1 MELTFQH
8 WLSRERME
16 YKFRGR
22 HKHQSSK
29 DRLCLQACSVRG
41 DVMQA
46 SGYRPTQRSRQH
58 RSIRTKT
65 ARSVRHHGVEA
76 PFNNHWWQLG
86 NQTTAPYFVTHF
98 YIEDVCFDSKSSPRL
113 VSLTTGRWLYSTNKI
128 HLARPLGYALSIV
141 IIATNLLPSKSIFQ
155 ERKPTPNNFTRRFPF
170 WNLRQK
176 IFIFLTQNSHR
187 KPLPITG

>member
-1 MELTFQH
+1 MADIST
-8 WLSRERME
+8 S
-16 YKFRGR
+16 
-22 HKHQSSK
+22 
-29 DRLCLQACSVRG
+29 
-41 DVMQA
+41 
-46 SGYRPTQRSRQH
+46 PP
-58 RSIRTKT
+58 KT
-65 ARSVRHHGVEA
+65 ACASKRAVCAGMWCKRQGIGRRSAVVSTGASEQKLPGQFV
-76 PFNNHWWQLG
+76 
-86 NQTTAPYFVTHF
+86 TTAWRLPSTIIDGNLATKRPHHISWHF

-128 HLARPLGYALSIV
+128 HLARPLGYALSIA